1 METRIYWRDIS
12 LRIQSRYK
20 STIVGDKFIFDRISS
35 KFQLKLKDRAAAA
48 NILAEALKDVIKK
61 EQERKDSIVLGIPR
75 GGVIVGD
82 IIARKLSSSL
92 FDIIIPKK
100 LCAPHSEE
108 LAIGAVMEDGTT
120 YLNDILVKELE
131 VSQEYIEKEKVDQ
144 ILEIKRRSLLY
155 RRKDYTAREVYNI
168 INGKT
173 VILADDGA
181 ATGATVIAA
190 ARWIKKTNNPRSRLI
205 IAVPVAP
212 KETLNLLQK
221 EADSI
226 EVITSPSTSNFKSV
240 EQYYQS
246 FEPVTDQ
253 QVIQIM
259 MRKSDYS
266 WLI

>member
-1 METRIYWRDIS
+1 VIN
-12 LRIQSRYK
+12 
-20 STIVGDKFIFDRISS
+20 FIFEKISS

-173 VILADDGA
+173 VILVDDGA

-190 ARWIKKTNNPRSRLI
+190 ARWIKKTNNSRSRLI

-212 KETLNLLQK
+212 KETLNLLKK

-246 FEPVTDQ
+246 FEPITDQ

-259 MRKSDYS
+259 MRKSEYS
-266 WLI
+266 Y

>member
-1 METRIYWRDIS
+1 
-12 LRIQSRYK
+12 
-20 STIVGDKFIFDRISS
+20 
-35 KFQLKLKDRAAAA
+35 
-48 NILAEALKDVIKK
+48 
-61 EQERKDSIVLGIPR
+61 
-75 GGVIVGD
+75 
-82 IIARKLSSSL
+82 
-92 FDIIIPKK
+92 
-100 LCAPHSEE
+100 
-108 LAIGAVMEDGTT
+108 MEDGTT

-131 VSQEYIEKEKVDQ
+131 VSQEYIEKEKEDQ

-155 RRKDYTAREVYNI
+155 RGKDYTAREVYNI

-173 VILADDGA
+173 VILVDDGA

-190 ARWIKKTNNPRSRLI
+190 ARWIKKTNNPRGRLI

-212 KETLNLLQK
+212 KETLNLLKK

-259 MRKSDYS
+259 MRKTNILD
-266 WLI
+266 

>member
-1 METRIYWRDIS
+1 M
-12 LRIQSRYK
+12 
-20 STIVGDKFIFDRISS
+20 
-35 KFQLKLKDRAAAA
+35 
-48 NILAEALKDVIKK
+48 
-61 EQERKDSIVLGIPR
+61 
-75 GGVIVGD
+75 
-82 IIARKLSSSL
+82 SSSL

-205 IAVPVAP
+205 M
-212 KETLNLLQK
+212 LFL
-221 EADSI
+221 
-226 EVITSPSTSNFKSV
+226 
-240 EQYYQS
+240 
-246 FEPVTDQ
+246 
-253 QVIQIM
+253 
-259 MRKSDYS
+259 
-266 WLI
+266 